1 METFDGRFLSTF
13 SGMFTFDEATRYC
26 WFNLNSFETDGQFF
40 LIGLVLGL
48 AIYNNVILDV
58 HFPMVVYRKLFGKKG
73 TFEDLKD
80 SHSVSFFFFLG
91 EGTPLYGLYSYQ
103 YVWPQRVCFFSHCG
117 HKYRYGIDIGHLG
130 RTWFSVCTRLEVG
143 MFF

>member
-1 METFDGRFLSTF
+1 
-13 SGMFTFDEATRYC
+13 MFTFDEATRYC

-80 SHSVSFFFFLG
+80 SHSVSFFFLE
-91 EGTPLYGLYSYQ
+91 EGTPLYIRYRYR

-117 HKYRYGIDIGHLG
+117 HKYRYAIDIGHLG
-130 RTWFSVCTRLEVG
+130 RK
-143 MFF
+143 

>member
-1 METFDGRFLSTF
+1 
-13 SGMFTFDEATRYC
+13 MFTFDEATRYC
-26 WFNLNSFETDGQFF
+26 WFDPTSFETDGQFF

-80 SHSVSFFFFLG
+80 SHSVSCLVNG
-91 EGTPLYGLYSYQ
+91 VLI
-103 YVWPQRVCFFSHCG
+103 
-117 HKYRYGIDIGHLG
+117 KYC
-130 RTWFSVCTRLEVG
+130 VV
-143 MFF
+143 M

>member
-1 METFDGRFLSTF
+1 MLRQLHVCLSEAIVTLIF
-13 SGMFTFDEATRYC
+13 CFAGMFTFDEATRYC
-26 WFNLNSFETDGQFF
+26 WFDPTSFETDGQFF

-80 SHSVSFFFFLG
+80 SHSVSCHVNGVL
-91 EGTPLYGLYSYQ
+91 T
-103 YVWPQRVCFFSHCG
+103 
-117 HKYRYGIDIGHLG
+117 KYC
-130 RTWFSVCTRLEVG
+130 VVK
-143 MFF
+143 

>member
-80 SHSVSFFFFLG
+80 SHSVSFFFFWGRVL
-91 EGTPLYGLYSYQ
+91 PYRAYIHCSYR
-103 YVWPQRVCFFSHCG
+103 YVWPQR
-117 HKYRYGIDIGHLG
+117 
-130 RTWFSVCTRLEVG
+130 G
-143 MFF
+143 MFFQPLWS

>member
-1 METFDGRFLSTF
+1 
-13 SGMFTFDEATRYC
+13 MFTFDEATRYC
-26 WFNLNSFETDGQFF
+26 WFNPTSFETDGQFF

-80 SHSVSFFFFLG
+80 SHSVSCNNSTG
-91 EGTPLYGLYSYQ
+91 NINKNISTGLSLQVMKTAINADPVY
-103 YVWPQRVCFFSHCG
+103 
-117 HKYRYGIDIGHLG
+117 
-130 RTWFSVCTRLEVG
+130 
-143 MFF
+143 

>member
-1 METFDGRFLSTF
+1 
-13 SGMFTFDEATRYC
+13 MFNFDEATRYC
-26 WFNLNSFETDGQFF
+26 WFNPNSFETDGQFF

-80 SHSVSFFFFLG
+80 SHDVSVKAATYKPRFHWLTQKS
-91 EGTPLYGLYSYQ
+91 P
-103 YVWPQRVCFFSHCG
+103 V
-117 HKYRYGIDIGHLG
+117 
-130 RTWFSVCTRLEVG
+130 VG
-143 MFF
+143 

>member
-1 METFDGRFLSTF
+1 LIEDVCALSLP
-13 SGMFTFDEATRYC
+13 GMFTFDEATRYC

-80 SHSVSFFFFLG
+80 SHTVSCL
-91 EGTPLYGLYSYQ
+91 
-103 YVWPQRVCFFSHCG
+103 V
-117 HKYRYGIDIGHLG
+117 
-130 RTWFSVCTRLEVG
+130 
-143 MFF
+143 

>member
-1 METFDGRFLSTF
+1 MEDFCPLFLP
-13 SGMFTFDEATRYC
+13 GMFTFDEATRYC

-80 SHSVSFFFFLG
+80 SHSVSFFFLG
-91 EGTPLYGLYSYQ
+91 QGTPLYGLQWVCIHVDTGVCYPKGLFFKSLWSY
-103 YVWPQRVCFFSHCG
+103 R
-117 HKYRYGIDIGHLG
+117 
-130 RTWFSVCTRLEVG
+130 
-143 MFF
+143 

>member
-1 METFDGRFLSTF
+1 MITVANEWDFPPSIKSQNGPALTGSFCLKIFVHFCLP
-13 SGMFTFDEATRYC
+13 GMFTFDEATRYC

-80 SHSVSFFFFLG
+80 SHSVSCLVY
-91 EGTPLYGLYSYQ
+91 L
-103 YVWPQRVCFFSHCG
+103 
-117 HKYRYGIDIGHLG
+117 
-130 RTWFSVCTRLEVG
+130 
-143 MFF
+143 

>member
-1 METFDGRFLSTF
+1 
-13 SGMFTFDEATRYC
+13 MFTFDEATRYC
-26 WFNLNSFETDGQFF
+26 WFDPTSFETDGQFF

-80 SHSVSFFFFLG
+80 SHSVSCHVNGVL
-91 EGTPLYGLYSYQ
+91 T
-103 YVWPQRVCFFSHCG
+103 
-117 HKYRYGIDIGHLG
+117 KYCVVMYLTFILAFEPIVLKVQNKGCQKK
-130 RTWFSVCTRLEVG
+130 FK
-143 MFF
+143 

>member
-1 METFDGRFLSTF
+1 
-13 SGMFTFDEATRYC
+13 MFTFDEITRYC
-26 WFNLNSFETDGQFF
+26 WFNPNSFETEGQFV

-80 SHSVSFFFFLG
+80 SHSVS
-91 EGTPLYGLYSYQ
+91 GLVTHS
-103 YVWPQRVCFFSHCG
+103 
-117 HKYRYGIDIGHLG
+117 LG
-130 RTWFSVCTRLEVG
+130 RIYQPDIMMWEN
-143 MFF
+143 

>member
-1 METFDGRFLSTF
+1 
-13 SGMFTFDEATRYC
+13 MFTFDEATRYC

-80 SHSVSFFFFLG
+80 SHSVSCLVWFVVLESRSTVYVHAITLSQRISCLSPSFLKSIITLSTFQ
-91 EGTPLYGLYSYQ
+91 E
-103 YVWPQRVCFFSHCG
+103 
-117 HKYRYGIDIGHLG
+117 
-130 RTWFSVCTRLEVG
+130 
-143 MFF
+143 